1 MKERLL
7 SNEFLS
13 TSMVVNIESSQQE
26 VYEIKYLDIDP
37 TRSAPDSEISKELS
51 LRLMSKMGVLQEMS
65 VTAKNSSSQYEDIKK
80 YHGIDLGE
88 LTGDVIQNEIIQ
100 GLIKE
105 LYEKYKS
112 LGELSK
118 DLLYTGWQKIILSY
132 FKKLK
137 ITKYVDDS
145 TDGIRLIIASI
156 LHGSNM
162 IAVKSRRGG
171 AKFAICSPGIG
182 AILQDSRSFICNTT
196 GNVSPSDYQG
206 YIHRIGQI
214 AGINIFI
221 NPFLKVDDGTVTLG
235 RVTLNNDPGVYTI
248 FKSPEFPKIEN
259 ETDNTGTIKYSITYA
274 GLHPE
279 DSYINVNFTIGKKPF
294 WKKILGI

>member
-13 TSMVVNIESSQQE
+13 TSMVVNIDSSQQE

-51 LRLMSKMGVLQEMS
+51 LRLMSKMGVLQERS
-65 VTAKNSSSQYEDIKK
+65 VTVTNDLLIFEDINK

-88 LTGDVIQNEIIQ
+88 LAGDVIQNEILQ

-137 ITKYVDDS
+137 ITKYIDDS
-145 TDGIRLIIASI
+145 PDGIRLIISSI
-156 LHGSNM
+156 LRGSNM
-162 IAVKSRRGG
+162 IALKSRRGG
-171 AKFAICSPGIG
+171 AKFVVCSPGIG
-182 AILQDSRSFICNTT
+182 AILQDSGSFIFNTT
-196 GNVSPSDYQG
+196 GKVSPSDYQG

-214 AGINIFI
+214 AGINVFI
-221 NPFLKVDDGTVTLG
+221 NPFLKVHDGTVTLG

-248 FKSPEFPKIEN
+248 FKSPEFAKIK
-259 ETDNTGTIKYSITYA
+259 TDNTGTIKSAITDA
-274 GLHPE
+274 GLYPE